1 MYIYIHESHS
11 KVLPEQ
17 EFCVKK
23 RGKKKKFYSFKT
35 FSCKQLYVIDSTFP
49 QVIALVYMIHSYVNI
64 LGWGVI
70 IIALYLYIKLP
81 DNFFLSNQNIIA
93 LYIIYLKKNNYMYP
107 ICAL

>member
-1 MYIYIHESHS
+1 
-11 KVLPEQ
+11 
-17 EFCVKK
+17 
-23 RGKKKKFYSFKT
+23 
-35 FSCKQLYVIDSTFP
+35 
-49 QVIALVYMIHSYVNI
+49 MIHSYVNI

-70 IIALYLYIKLP
+70 IIALNLYIKLP

>member
-1 MYIYIHESHS
+1 MRVIANCYQNRNF
-11 KVLPEQ
+11 VW
-17 EFCVKK
+17 KK
-23 RGKKKKFYSFKT
+23 EAKKKFYSFKT

-49 QVIALVYMIHSYVNI
+49 QVIVLVYMIHSYVNI

-93 LYIIYLKKNNYMYP
+93 LYTIYFKKNNNMYP

>member
-1 MYIYIHESHS
+1 
-11 KVLPEQ
+11 
-17 EFCVKK
+17 
-23 RGKKKKFYSFKT
+23 
-35 FSCKQLYVIDSTFP
+35 
-49 QVIALVYMIHSYVNI
+49 MIHSCVNI